1 MTQIDDQEPTLTRI
15 EAAQQWL
22 NTYLTSH
29 GGQARAQELQAA
41 GAKAGYPA
49 STLRKARKSIENCI
63 IMKADRTWVWKLAS
77 AEELTRI
84 AKAHA
89 VDADVL
95 EDRHRDRTQPFRT
108 MVTSWPCRGLTRVIT
123 ETRDAHAPGGVIR
136 RTSYVHSQPT
146 NCKIQAPTMEGED
159 R

>member
-146 NCKIQAPTMEGED
+146 NCNTALEGED

>member
-29 GGQARAQELQAA
+29 GGQAHAQDLQAA

-63 IMKADRTWVWKLAS
+63 LMKADRTWVWKLAS

-89 VDADVL
+89 VDTDVL

-108 MVTSWPCRGLTRVIT
+108 MVTSWPCRGLTRIVT
-123 ETRDAHAPGGVIR
+123 ETRDPDAPGGITR
-136 RTSYVHSQPT
+136 RTSYVHSEPSS
-146 NCKIQAPTMEGED
+146 CKSHASTIEGVTK
-159 R
+159 

>member
-1 MTQIDDQEPTLTRI
+1 MTKTDEEPELTRVQ
-15 EAAQQWL
+15 AAEQWL
-22 NTYLTSH
+22 NAYLTSH
-29 GGQARAQELQAA
+29 GGQARAQELHAA

-63 IMKADRTWVWKLAS
+63 LVKADRTWVWKLAS

-95 EDRHRDRTQPFRT
+95 EERHRDRTQPFRT

-123 ETRDAHAPGGVIR
+123 ETRDTHAPGGIIR
-136 RTSYVHSQPT
+136 RTSWVHSTPT
-146 NCKIQAPTMEGED
+146 ACTSHASTAKGGTK
-159 R
+159 